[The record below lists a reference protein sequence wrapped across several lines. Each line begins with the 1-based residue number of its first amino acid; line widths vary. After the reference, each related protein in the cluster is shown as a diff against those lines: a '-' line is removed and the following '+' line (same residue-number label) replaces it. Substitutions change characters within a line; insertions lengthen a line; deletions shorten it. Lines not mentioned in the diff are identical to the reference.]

1 VVVVD
6 EAYPRCGMASD
17 VAGLV
22 AQHAF
27 KALKG
32 PVEMVTAPHAPVP
45 FSAELEDL
53 YIPSPDRIEAA
64 VRRAMAS

>member
-1 VVVVD
+1 
-6 EAYPRCGMASD
+6 MASD
-17 VAGLV
+17 IAGLV

-32 PVEMVTAPHAPVP
+32 PIEMVTAPHSPVP

-53 YIPSPDRIEAA
+53 YIPGPDKIEAA
-64 VRRAMAS
+64 VRRAMAN

>member
-1 VVVVD
+1 
-6 EAYPRCGMASD
+6 MASD
-17 VAGLV
+17 IAGLV

-45 FSAELEDL
+45 FSPQLEDL
-53 YIPSPDRIEAA
+53 YIPGVDKIEAA
-64 VRRAMAS
+64 VRRAMAN